1 MEEWELKKQLA
12 PLCENGALTNDNV
25 MKLFQQYHADR
36 NNGIPKEE
44 SVARTLLIMGN
55 IKLVYF
61 VLKDKIKIPF
71 PNESMDEFS
80 IGKIGLMKSVDTYR
94 TDTEAKFSSYAIK
107 VISRDIFMH
116 YRKINSVQNTINR
129 EAVSLDDVVQ
139 TPYDRN
145 ELTLEDMIADDE
157 NFVQEYED
165 RDGVETAYKNMKY
178 LKPKEQIAIIYTFGL
193 FGKPVLKQREIA
205 EIVGTTRSVISVNL
219 KRGLHKLKVLAT
231 SESLLTSQ
239 ERILRYKLLGYCTDE
254 AFENLL
260 N

>member
-1 MEEWELKKQLA
+1 
-12 PLCENGALTNDNV
+12 
-25 MKLFQQYHADR
+25 
-36 NNGIPKEE
+36 
-44 SVARTLLIMGN
+44 
-55 IKLVYF
+55 
-61 VLKDKIKIPF
+61 
-71 PNESMDEFS
+71 
-80 IGKIGLMKSVDTYR
+80 
-94 TDTEAKFSSYAIK
+94 
-107 VISRDIFMH
+107 MH

-145 ELTLEDMIADDE
+145 ELTLEDMMADDE
-157 NFVQEYED
+157 NSVQEYED